1 MRSKIFKYNFLVA
14 MTVFLLCGALFLW
27 ALYHYGARQHWTE
40 LENETAYL
48 AAAVEEYGYGFLENT
63 DREATSRVTLVDG
76 SGQVL
81 FDSVSDAG
89 TMDSH
94 AQREEIAEA
103 LQNGTGRSERYSDT
117 LLQKTANYAVR
128 LKDGS
133 VLRVSASQYTVWT
146 MLVDMFYPIFW
157 ILLIAVVLALILA
170 ARISHSI
177 TEPIWRLDLN
187 DPDERDVYEELKPL
201 VARLQAQNREIQRNL
216 KQLNREHEERDSL
229 RREFTANVSH
239 ELKTPLTAISGTA
252 EILQGGLVKP
262 EDVPR
267 FAGNI
272 YRETRRLTSLVNDI
286 LELSRLEE
294 TSLPEETKPVD
305 LLALSTEVAER
316 LAGQAAEK
324 HVAVR
329 VEGTPETVCGSR
341 KILDEM
347 VYNLCDNAIKYNRD
361 GGSVT
366 VSVTREAGSAV
377 LTVRDTGIGI
387 PKDELPRIFER
398 FYRVDK
404 SHSKEIGGTGLG
416 LSIVKHGAKYHNATV
431 TVDSEPSVGTIFRV
445 RFPVGEVPT
454 DAGTPSAVPG
464 ESVGAVPVKGTPYP

>member
-1 MRSKIFKYNFLVA
+1 MRNKLFQYNFLVA

-27 ALYHYGARQHWTE
+27 ALYHYGARQHWAE

-48 AAAVEEYGYGFLENT
+48 AAAIEENGYGFLETMN
-63 DREATSRVTLVDG
+63 REATSRVTLVDG
-76 SGQVL
+76 NGRVL
-81 FDSVSDAG
+81 FDSISDAES
-89 TMDSH
+89 MDSH
-94 AQREEIAEA
+94 AQRQEIVEA
-103 LQNGTGRSERYSDT
+103 LQNGIGRSERYSDT

-128 LKDGS
+128 LKNGS

-146 MLVDMFYPIFW
+146 MLVDMFYPVFW
-157 ILLIAVVLALILA
+157 ILLIAVVLALFLA
-170 ARISHSI
+170 ARVSHSI
-177 TEPIWRLDLN
+177 TEPIWKLDLN
-187 DPDERDVYEELKPL
+187 NPDERDVYAELKPL

-216 KQLNREHEERDSL
+216 RQLNREHEERDSL

-272 YRETRRLTSLVNDI
+272 YRETQRLTTLVNDI

-294 TSLPEETKPVD
+294 TSLPEETKPVN
-305 LLALSTEVAER
+305 LLALSTEVVER

-324 HVAVR
+324 HVAVN

-347 VYNLCDNAIKYNRD
+347 IYNLCDNAIKYNRD

-366 VSVTREAGSAV
+366 VSVTREADSAV

-416 LSIVKHGAKYHNATV
+416 LSIVKHGAKYHNAAV
-431 TVDSEPSVGTIFRV
+431 TVDSEPSVGTTFGV
-445 RFPVGEVPT
+445 RFPPGEAPA
-454 DAGTPSAVPG
+454 DAGTPSAEPG
-464 ESVGAVPVKGTPYP
+464 ESAGAAPVKGTPHP

>member
-1 MRSKIFKYNFLVA
+1 MRKKIIAGNWKMNMTPAQAVALV
-14 MTVFLLCGALFLW
+14 
-27 ALYHYGARQHWTE
+27 
-40 LENETAYL
+40 
-48 AAAVEEYGYGFLENT
+48 
-63 DREATSRVTLVDG
+63 
-76 SGQVL
+76 
-81 FDSVSDAG
+81 
-89 TMDSH
+89 
-94 AQREEIAEA
+94 
-103 LQNGTGRSERYSDT
+103 
-117 LLQKTANYAVR
+117 
-128 LKDGS
+128 
-133 VLRVSASQYTVWT
+133 
-146 MLVDMFYPIFW
+146 
-157 ILLIAVVLALILA
+157 
-170 ARISHSI
+170 
-177 TEPIWRLDLN
+177 
-187 DPDERDVYEELKPL
+187 EELKPL

-216 KQLNREHEERDSL
+216 RQLNREHEERDSL

-272 YRETRRLTSLVNDI
+272 YRETQRLTTLVNDI

-294 TSLPEETKPVD
+294 TSLPEETKPVN
-305 LLALSTEVAER
+305 LLALSTEVVER

-324 HVAVR
+324 HVAVN

-347 VYNLCDNAIKYNRD
+347 IYNLCDNAIKYNRD

-366 VSVTREAGSAV
+366 VSVTREADSAV

-416 LSIVKHGAKYHNATV
+416 LSIVKHGAKYHNAAV
-431 TVDSEPSVGTIFRV
+431 TVDSEPSVGTTFGV
-445 RFPVGEVPT
+445 RFPPGEAPA
-454 DAGTPSAVPG
+454 DAGTPSAEPG
-464 ESVGAVPVKGTPYP
+464 ESAGAAPVKGTPHP

>member
-48 AAAVEEYGYGFLENT
+48 AAAIEEYGYEFLETT

-76 SGQVL
+76 SGRVL
-81 FDSVSDAG
+81 FDSVSDAE

-103 LQNGTGRSERYSDT
+103 LQNGIGRSERYSDT

-201 VARLQAQNREIQRNL
+201 VTRLQAQNREIQRNL
-216 KQLNREHEERDSL
+216 KQLSREHEERDSL

-294 TSLPEETKPVD
+294 TSLPEEMKPVD

-366 VSVTREAGSAV
+366 VSVTREAGGAV

-387 PKDELPRIFER
+387 PKNELPRIFER

-416 LSIVKHGAKYHNATV
+416 LSIVKHGAKYHNAAV
-431 TVDSEPSVGTIFRV
+431 TVDSEPSVGTTFRV
-445 RFPVGEVPT
+445 RFPPGEAPT
-454 DAGTPSAVPG
+454 DAGTPSVVPG
-464 ESVGAVPVKGTPYP
+464 ESAGAAPVKGTPHP